1 MHVDIKLLTIDS
13 RIHILF
19 KCALGSEGLEFLIL
33 QGSPWTRQWLYQTIG
48 CVICVELWTCPVQ
61 GLTHEKRIHHPGRD
75 SWLALSEGSPAITQ

>member
-33 QGSPWTRQWLYQTIG
+33 QGIQQ
-48 CVICVELWTCPVQ
+48 V
-61 GLTHEKRIHHPGRD
+61 HHGHSNGFIKLLAVSSAWNFGFVLFRD
-75 SWLALSEGSPAITQ
+75 